1 MISSYSW
8 DCPKCSKAKKPLLNT
23 VTEFFHPDIDFEHQ
37 TRVYSCNRCGWAY
50 KIIYKYKTKRTEG
63 YEITFDKN
71 NDVRLTPVKE
81 YL

>member
-1 MISSYSW
+1 MISKYSW

-23 VTEFFHPDIDFEHQ
+23 VTEFFHPDIDFETQ
-37 TRVYSCNRCGWAY
+37 STIYSCNRCGWAY
-50 KIIYKYKTKRTEG
+50 KRIYNCKTKRTTD

-71 NDVRLTPVKE
+71 NNVILTPVKE